1 MTDERKPPGR
11 KAADRVTVPPPA
23 GGRQR
28 LMRAAL
34 ELAATTRSLAT
45 LGLRE
50 VARHAGLNPNTF
62 YRHFRD
68 FDELGVTMLAELGE
82 ELRAGLRERRLRPA
96 QEGLRVDPMA
106 DPAEALLAAQSIVRE
121 SVTLVLDFV
130 TEHEQVYI
138 VGIRELF
145 GASPVLRQA
154 MRRLLAEIAR
164 DMTED
169 FRRLIPLPGLSETAL
184 AGIARHIVRQM
195 VFFSMDYLENPDR
208 RAAVREEAEAF
219 ILLLFTGLLARQ
231 APGFPSNL
239 LRPR

>member
-1 MTDERKPPGR
+1 
-11 KAADRVTVPPPA
+11 
-23 GGRQR
+23 
-28 LMRAAL
+28 MRAAL
-34 ELAATTRSLAT
+34 ELAATTRSLAS

-68 FDELGVTMLAELGE
+68 FDELGVTMLAELGT

-96 QEGLRVDPMA
+96 REGLRIEPAA
-106 DPAEALLAAQSIVRE
+106 DPAEALAAAQGIVRE

-154 MRRLLAEIAR
+154 MRRLLADIAK

-169 FRRLIPLPGLSETAL
+169 FRLLIPLPGLSETAL

-208 RAAVREEAEAF
+208 RAAIREEAEQF
-219 ILLLFTGLLARQ
+219 VMLLFIGLLARE
-231 APGFPSNL
+231 APGFPANL
-239 LRPR
+239 LPRP